1 VAVRAVIQ
9 RVSGAGVHVGGVEV
23 SRIGSGLCC
32 LVGVEAD
39 DGEDD
44 ALYIA
49 RKIVGLRIFDDE
61 AGVMNRDV
69 VEAGGDILLV
79 SQFTLLGDARKGR
92 RPSYSRSGD
101 VEAAR
106 AVFDG
111 FVGTVRELFPGRVAT
126 GVFQA
131 LMDVIMVNHGPVTIL
146 LDSRKVF

>member
-1 VAVRAVIQ
+1 MRAVIQ
-9 RVSGAGVHVGGVEV
+9 RVSGAGVTIDGVEV
-23 SRIGSGLCC
+23 SRIGGGLCC
-32 LVGVEAD
+32 LVGVEAE
-39 DGEDD
+39 DGPDD
-44 ALYIA
+44 AVYIA

-69 VEAGGDILLV
+69 AEAGGDILLI

-101 VEAAR
+101 IQVAR

-111 FVGTVRELFPGRVAT
+111 FVDTVRSLFPGRVET

-131 LMDVIMVNHGPVTIL
+131 TMDVAMVNHGPVTIL
-146 LDSRKVF
+146 LDSRKLF

>member
-1 VAVRAVIQ
+1 MRAVIQ
-9 RVSGAGVHVGGVEV
+9 RVSGAGVRVEGVEV
-23 SRIGSGLCC
+23 SHIGSGLCC

-39 DGEDD
+39 DGADD
-44 ALYIA
+44 SLYIA

-92 RPSYSRSGD
+92 RPSYSHSGD

-111 FVGTVRELFPGRVAT
+111 FVKTVKELFPGRVET

-131 LMDVIMVNHGPVTIL
+131 TMDVSLVNHGPVTIL
-146 LDSRKVF
+146 LDSRKLF